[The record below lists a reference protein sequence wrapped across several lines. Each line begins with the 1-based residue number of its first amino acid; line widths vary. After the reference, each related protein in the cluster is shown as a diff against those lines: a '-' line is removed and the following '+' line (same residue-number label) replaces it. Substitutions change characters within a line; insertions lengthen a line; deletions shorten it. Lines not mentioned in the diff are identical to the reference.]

1 MFLAR
6 YRLLTNT
13 RTCHC
18 AVSSFPT
25 KGEKRRCF
33 PPLVIGWPAVARI
46 LAARTFFCTSAY
58 LLSEDIFKL
67 KMPVI
72 FTHSV
77 SCFFSWSLSYFKQN
91 ACDNRYSIEILIYFW
106 NILQSIGVRCIV
118 LCLNCK
124 SLTSLVTASS
134 ILRCQRS
141 WRIWLL
147 HPCHYGCN
155 CSITAP
161 WQPPPRSAKQIQ
173 LSIDKL
179 QTRMQKLSH
188 TPEFILANK
197 SSWSNFKHRCSKVV
211 LAAIANINAGR
222 FAHEKNNICCLRRA
236 DIHFAWHSVWGASSL
251 LWSAERSI

>member
-1 MFLAR
+1 MNV
-6 YRLLTNT
+6 T
-13 RTCHC
+13 
-18 AVSSFPT
+18 
-25 KGEKRRCF
+25 
-33 PPLVIGWPAVARI
+33 IGMASKYW
-46 LAARTFFCTSAY
+46 F
-58 LLSEDIFKL
+58 IFE
-67 KMPVI
+67 I
-72 FTHSV
+72 FYSQSV
-77 SCFFSWSLSYFKQN
+77 F
-91 ACDNRYSIEILIYFW
+91 
-106 NILQSIGVRCIV
+106 
-118 LCLNCK
+118 CLNCK

-251 LWSAERSI
+251 LLLWSADRSF

>member
-1 MFLAR
+1 MSV
-6 YRLLTNT
+6 
-13 RTCHC
+13 
-18 AVSSFPT
+18 VSFHDH
-25 KGEKRRCF
+25 
-33 PPLVIGWPAVARI
+33 
-46 LAARTFFCTSAY
+46 Y
-58 LLSEDIFKL
+58 HIFKRMNVTIGIAS
-67 KMPVI
+67 KYWFI
-72 FTHSV
+72 FEIFYSQSV
-77 SCFFSWSLSYFKQN
+77 C
-91 ACDNRYSIEILIYFW
+91 
-106 NILQSIGVRCIV
+106 
-118 LCLNCK
+118 CLNCK

-222 FAHEKNNICCLRRA
+222 FAHEKNNICCLRRS

>member
-1 MFLAR
+1 MRPHFA
-6 YRLLTNT
+6 
-13 RTCHC
+13 
-18 AVSSFPT
+18 A
-25 KGEKRRCF
+25 
-33 PPLVIGWPAVARI
+33 PPL
-46 LAARTFFCTSAY
+46 
-58 LLSEDIFKL
+58 DIFKL

-72 FTHSV
+72 FTR
-77 SCFFSWSLSYFKQN
+77 FFSWSLSYFKKN

-106 NILQSIGVRCIV
+106 NILQSIGVQCIV

-251 LWSAERSI
+251 VVCRV